1 MRATPFHWRDSCPHS
16 CPFELNL
23 PFPVHLIHWFLK
35 CQCSLAISCL
45 TTSNLS
51 WFMDLTFQVPMQ
63 YCSLL
68 HQALISPPDTFTAG
82 LFFLLW
88 LKLFI
93 PSGATSLLFPSSIL
107 GTYCPVVEKEMAT
120 HSSILAWRILWMEDL
135 GGLQS
140 MGRKESDTTSLSFS
154 LTVLWTS
161 FFIVISFYLFI
172 LFMGSSRQE
181 CWSDLPFP
189 SPVDNILSELP
200 TKTRPSWLTLCGMPH
215 SFIELDKLSS
225 M

>member
-1 MRATPFHWRDSCPHS
+1 
-16 CPFELNL
+16 
-23 PFPVHLIHWFLK
+23 
-35 CQCSLAISCL
+35 
-45 TTSNLS
+45 
-51 WFMDLTFQVPMQ
+51 MDLTFQVPMQ

-68 HQALISPPDTFTAG
+68 YQTLISPPDTFTAG
-82 LFFLLW
+82 LFFPLW

-181 CWSDLPFP
+181 C
-189 SPVDNILSELP
+189 
-200 TKTRPSWLTLCGMPH
+200 
-215 SFIELDKLSS
+215 
-225 M
+225 